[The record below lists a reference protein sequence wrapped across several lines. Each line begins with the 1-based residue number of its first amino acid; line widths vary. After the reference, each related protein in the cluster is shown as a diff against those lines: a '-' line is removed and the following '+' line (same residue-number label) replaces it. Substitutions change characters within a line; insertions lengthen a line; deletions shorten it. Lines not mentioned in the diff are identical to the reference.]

1 MPCKIRTD
9 EAENESY
16 ERTVSIA
23 IQAILQLKNARLLAI
38 GYFDRSGANCRFSP
52 SKTFDTCI

>member
-9 EAENESY
+9 EAENESC

-23 IQAILQLKNARLLAI
+23 IQAILQLKNAGLLAI
-38 GYFDRSGANCRFSP
+38 GYFDRSCRS
-52 SKTFDTCI
+52 